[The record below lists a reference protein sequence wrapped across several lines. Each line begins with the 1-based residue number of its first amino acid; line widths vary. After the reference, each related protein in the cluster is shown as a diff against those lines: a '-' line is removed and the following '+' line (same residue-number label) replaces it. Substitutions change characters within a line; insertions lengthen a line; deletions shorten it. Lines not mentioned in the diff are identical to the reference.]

1 MSSSARTVSTPVS
14 GKSVVEPAK
23 RREII
28 DGARRV
34 FFDKGFDGASMD
46 EVARVAGVSKA
57 TIYVY
62 FDSKEDLFD
71 ALVQLDR
78 ARSAEHLFELDDDHP
93 DVASVLKRIGVSFMT
108 MMVRPDH
115 IRLVRMVIG
124 VAEKFPR
131 IGQTFF
137 EGGPCLGGRRLA
149 DLLQRQAAAGALAI
163 DDYESA
169 AFQFLNLC
177 QGNIVKGLMF
187 GHGQAA
193 SAETI
198 EATVDDAVK
207 VFLAAYGT
215 GNSRGNSGN
224 LG

>member
-1 MSSSARTVSTPVS
+1 MTSTARTMPVTAPGRS
-14 GKSVVEPAK
+14 DAEPAK
-23 RREII
+23 RREIL
-28 DGARRV
+28 DGARHV
-34 FFDKGFDGASMD
+34 FFEKGFDGASMD

-62 FDSKEDLFD
+62 FGSKEDLFE
-71 ALVQLDR
+71 ALVQVDR
-78 ARSAEHLFELDDDHP
+78 ARSAEHLFEVGEGDAD
-93 DVASVLKRIGVSFMT
+93 AATVLRRIGVSFMT

-137 EGGPCLGGRRLA
+137 NDGPCLGGRRMA
-149 DLLQRQAAAGALAI
+149 ELLERQTLAGALAI
-163 DDYESA
+163 SDYEAA

-187 GHGQAA
+187 G
-193 SAETI
+193 SDPTPVPEMI
-198 EATVDDAVK
+198 EKTVDGAVK

-215 GNSRGNSGN
+215 ETSGS
-224 LG
+224 

>member
-1 MSSSARTVSTPVS
+1 MSSASIAAAPPVPETAEIES
-14 GKSVVEPAK
+14 RK
-23 RREII
+23 RRDVL

-46 EVARVAGVSKA
+46 EIARAGGVSKA

-71 ALVQLDR
+71 ALVQVDR
-78 ARSAEHLFELDDDHP
+78 RTSAEMMFEFEGDDP
-93 DVASVLKRIGVSFMT
+93 DVARQLRRIGVSFMT

-115 IRLVRMVIG
+115 IRMVRMVIG

-137 EGGPCLGGRRLA
+137 ETGPCLGGRRIA
-149 DLLQRQAAAGALAI
+149 ELLVRHAEQGRLKI
-163 DDYESA
+163 DDYEAA

-177 QGNIVKGLMF
+177 QGNITKGLLF
-187 GHGQAA
+187 GSEDKPTTAQ
-193 SAETI
+193 I
-198 EATVDDAVK
+198 EKTVDGAVK
-207 VFLAAYGT
+207 VFMAAYGMKAAE
-215 GNSRGNSGN
+215 
-224 LG
+224 